1 MKPCPQTL
9 WGRGR
14 PQDMSMPG
22 QYTAWKRRMSL
33 PMMWLPGHPC
43 CFRLSA
49 VGSTPSGNRPGQ
61 YNYCSC
67 TGADSCEQVSKQG
80 LLTWALPCGVA
91 ASGCLPLTGL
101 PGHPC
106 CFNFSAGGSIASG
119 NKPEQCNYCSCRTDA
134 DSCVQVGRQ
143 DLLMW
148 LPSQPCC
155 RRLSAVG
162 SLPSGNRLVQQFWF
176 QHT

>member
-1 MKPCPQTL
+1 MPHDHYLIQDLTTSVNWLSRLASIWLKWANFFYQQRHLWLQVPSVTLVMKPCPQTL

-80 LLTWALPCGVA
+80 LLTWALPCGVVA
-91 ASGCLPLTGL
+91 GL
-101 PGHPC
+101 C
-106 CFNFSAGGSIASG
+106 ILL
-119 NKPEQCNYCSCRTDA
+119 
-134 DSCVQVGRQ
+134 QVV
-143 DLLMW
+143 
-148 LPSQPCC
+148 C
-155 RRLSAVG
+155 
-162 SLPSGNRLVQQFWF
+162 
-176 QHT
+176 H

>member
-1 MKPCPQTL
+1 MYLLLIDRNCISHVINTNLYQEGQLAQQIGFNLAQVGSLLVPVVQETNLQGVTKDNCIHGALHDEDKHMQLQVPRVTLVMKPCPQTL

-61 YNYCSC
+61 HSYCLC
-67 TGADSCEQVSKQG
+67 TAVS
-80 LLTWALPCGVA
+80 
-91 ASGCLPLTGL
+91 
-101 PGHPC
+101 
-106 CFNFSAGGSIASG
+106 
-119 NKPEQCNYCSCRTDA
+119 R
-134 DSCVQVGRQ
+134 
-143 DLLMW
+143 
-148 LPSQPCC
+148 
-155 RRLSAVG
+155 
-162 SLPSGNRLVQQFWF
+162 
-176 QHT
+176 